1 MLAYRSFNE
10 CNARRLS
17 VALYQNQK
25 NFIPQGGLYDKYS
38 VVIIS
43 KKDAPVRLAPYR
55 GVADPNPKQSRQAL
69 LLYTVLPEKERTNFT
84 MKKLLALLLAALMV
98 VSMFAGCSKKDEK
111 STLVYGSGDYDSINP
126 IMNEHCEIK
135 HLLFDSLV
143 KLDKNGDPVASLA
156 ESWSY
161 DDATMTW
168 TFKLRSD
175 VKWHDGEKFTAD
187 DVKFTIEAIMNPDNG
202 SENYPNYIEIGE
214 IKVISDTEI
223 AFVLTEPN
231 FAFLD
236 YMTMSI
242 LPEHKLQGEDMWES
256 DYFKNPIGTGPYK
269 LESWDVGQAITMV
282 KNADYF
288 GGAAKIDTI
297 IFKIVTDDNA
307 KALQLKE
314 GSLDLAQVT
323 PKDAQNFKD
332 SKDLTIY
339 DMATADY
346 RGILYNFWNE
356 YWQTNGDLIPAIS
369 YCIDRQAIVDAV
381 LLGEGFVAYS
391 PIQLNE
397 YNYDGVEKYTYDLT
411 KAEAAFIAAGCEKDA
426 EGYWCRNGER
436 ISFTINATPGD
447 QVRIDMAQIAAQ
459 QLQEAG
465 LDVKANVPAD
475 GIDWGGQ
482 ECCIIGWGSPY
493 DADDHTYKVFGTDA
507 GANYS
512 GYSNAEVDEWL
523 KKARQTNDP
532 TERAEYYKQF
542 QIAMAAAPA
551 YTYFAYIDAM
561 FIADSAIKGIDAN
574 TVLGHHG
581 VGIFWNVTEW
591 TIE

>member
-1 MLAYRSFNE
+1 M
-10 CNARRLS
+10 
-17 VALYQNQK
+17 K
-25 NFIPQGGLYDKYS
+25 K
-38 VVIIS
+38 IIS
-43 KKDAPVRLAPYR
+43 
-55 GVADPNPKQSRQAL
+55 
-69 LLYTVLPEKERTNFT
+69 
-84 MKKLLALLLAALMV
+84 LLLAMV
-98 VSMFAGCSKKDEK
+98 MVFGLVACGSGNATKG

-143 KLDKNGDPVASLA
+143 KLDQNGDPVASLA

-161 DDATMTW
+161 DDATMTY

-175 VKWHDGEKFTAD
+175 VKWHDGEMFTAD
-187 DVKFTIEAIMNPDNG
+187 DVKFTIEAIMTPDNG
-202 SENYPNYIEIGE
+202 SENYPNYIEIDE

-242 LPEHKLQGEDMWES
+242 LPKHKLQGEDMWES

-269 LESWDVGQAITMV
+269 LEAWDVGQAITMV
-282 KNADYF
+282 KNEEYF
-288 GGAAKIDTI
+288 AGAAKIDTI

-332 SKDLTIY
+332 SEDLTIY

-459 QLQEAG
+459 QLTAAG

-512 GYSNAEVDEWL
+512 GYSNTEVDEWL

-561 FIADSAIKGIDAN
+561 FIADSNIKGIDAS

>member
-1 MLAYRSFNE
+1 
-10 CNARRLS
+10 
-17 VALYQNQK
+17 
-25 NFIPQGGLYDKYS
+25 
-38 VVIIS
+38 
-43 KKDAPVRLAPYR
+43 
-55 GVADPNPKQSRQAL
+55 
-69 LLYTVLPEKERTNFT
+69 
-84 MKKLLALLLAALMV
+84 MKKLFALLLAALMV
-98 VSMFAGCSKKDEK
+98 VSMFAGCSKEEKK

-143 KLDKNGDPVASLA
+143 KLDKDGKPVASLA
-156 ESWSY
+156 ESWTY
-161 DDATMTW
+161 DDATLTY

-202 SENYPNYIEIGE
+202 SENYPNYIEIKE
-214 IKVISDTEI
+214 IKVNSDTEI
-223 AFVLTEPN
+223 AFVLSEPN
-231 FAFLD
+231 YAFLD

-282 KNADYF
+282 KNEEYF
-288 GGAAKIDTI
+288 GGAAKINTI

-314 GSLDLAQVT
+314 GTLDLAQVT

-332 SKDLTIY
+332 SKDLTVY
-339 DMATADY
+339 DMNTADY
-346 RGILYNFWNE
+346 RGILYNFWNP

-397 YNYDGVEKYTYDLT
+397 FNYDGVEKYDFDLA
-411 KAEAAFIAAGCEKDA
+411 KAEAAFVAAGCEKDA
-426 EGYWCRNGER
+426 EGYWCRNGQR

-459 QLQEAG
+459 QLT
-465 LDVKANVPAD
+465 V
-475 GIDWGGQ
+475 GGQ
-482 ECCIIGWGSPY
+482 EVQP
-493 DADDHTYKVFGTDA
+493 HQVFAHEGEVALRQTQIA
-507 GANYS
+507 GAEHLC
-512 GYSNAEVDEWL
+512 AQ
-523 KKARQTNDP
+523 R
-532 TERAEYYKQF
+532 
-542 QIAMAAAPA
+542 
-551 YTYFAYIDAM
+551 
-561 FIADSAIKGIDAN
+561 
-574 TVLGHHG
+574 G
-581 VGIFWNVTEW
+581 VGVHQREDGGPVGAHLANHAHQSAGLADNAVVDLQIVAGSLVNGEGGGPVGHGMLRDHGGLQVAGEIRPLGLKTQ
-591 TIE
+591 

>member
-1 MLAYRSFNE
+1 
-10 CNARRLS
+10 
-17 VALYQNQK
+17 
-25 NFIPQGGLYDKYS
+25 
-38 VVIIS
+38 
-43 KKDAPVRLAPYR
+43 
-55 GVADPNPKQSRQAL
+55 
-69 LLYTVLPEKERTNFT
+69 
-84 MKKLLALLLAALMV
+84 MKKLFALFLAALMV
-98 VSMFAGCSKKDEK
+98 VSMFAGCGSEDKK

-143 KLDKNGDPVASLA
+143 KLDKDGKPTPSLA

-161 DDATMTW
+161 DDASMTY
-168 TFKLRSD
+168 TFKLRGD

-187 DVKFTIEAIMNPDNG
+187 DVKFTIEAIMNPENE
-202 SENYPNYIEIGE
+202 SENYPNYIEIKE
-214 IKVISDTEI
+214 IKVNSDTEI
-223 AFVLTEPN
+223 AFILSEPN
-231 FAFLD
+231 YAFLD

-256 DYFKNPIGTGPYK
+256 AYFKNPIGTGPYK
-269 LESWDVGQAITMV
+269 LESWDASQAITMV

-288 GGAAKIDTI
+288 AGSAKIDTI

-314 GSLDLAQVT
+314 GTLNLAQVT
-323 PKDAQNFKD
+323 PKDAQGFKD
-332 SKDLTIY
+332 SKDLTVY
-339 DMATADY
+339 DMATSDY
-346 RGILYNFWNE
+346 RGILYNFWNP
-356 YWQTNGDLIPAIS
+356 YWQENSDLIPAIS

-397 YNYDGVEKYTYDLT
+397 FNYDGVEKYDFDLT
-411 KAEAAFIAAGCEKDA
+411 KAEAAFKAAGCEKNA
-426 EGYWCRNGER
+426 EGFWCRNGER

-493 DADDHTYKVFGTDA
+493 DADDHTYKVFSTDA

-523 KKARQTNDP
+523 KEARQTNDDA
-532 TERAEYYKQF
+532 ERKEYYKQF
-542 QIAMAAAPA
+542 QIAMAKAPA
-551 YTYFAYIDAM
+551 YTFFAYIDAM
-561 FIADSAIKGIDAN
+561 FIADSRLKGIDTN

-581 VGIFWNVTEW
+581 VGIFWNITEW